1 MKKIDNNLKNIK
13 GSGGMFG
20 FGGWGIA
27 TMANAL
33 INGTVGVVT
42 NSLNI
47 ANSLKQNN
55 NYYVYKPCLS
65 TKFNFFN

>member
-1 MKKIDNNLKNIK
+1 MKKLEDNLKNIK

-27 TMANAL
+27 SMVNTL
-33 INGTVGVVT
+33 VNGTVGIIT

-47 ANSLKQNN
+47 SNSLKQNTN
-55 NYYVYKPCLS
+55 NYVYKSTLS
-65 TKFNFFN
+65 TKFNFFK